1 MMSNTKLDYA
11 PHYLDAKKKLQE
23 VHELLLK
30 NRFIEAAAMIDKIVV
45 ELRMMRAAV
54 KSHVE

>member
-1 MMSNTKLDYA
+1 MKNRLDYA
-11 PHYLDAKKKLQE
+11 PYYLETKKKLTE

-30 NRFIEAAAMIDKIVV
+30 NKFIEATGLIDEIVV

>member
-1 MMSNTKLDYA
+1 MKNKLDFA
-11 PHYLDAKKKLQE
+11 PYYLDVKKKLQE

-30 NRFIEAAAMIDKIVV
+30 NQFVEAASKLDEVAV
-45 ELRMMRAAV
+45 EVRMMRAAV

>member
-1 MMSNTKLDYA
+1 MSNTKLDYA
-11 PHYLDAKKKLQE
+11 PYYLNAKKKLQE
-23 VHELLLK
+23 AHDLLLK
-30 NRFIEAAAMIDKIVV
+30 NRFIEATNLIDEIVV

>member
-1 MMSNTKLDYA
+1 MTKTKLDYA
-11 PHYLDAKKKLQE
+11 PYYLDAKKKLQE
-23 VHELLLK
+23 AHDLLLK
-30 NRFIEAAAMIDKIVV
+30 NRFVEATSLIDEIVV